1 MMTYLMTSG
10 GKRLFVA
17 FVYGAGDRCVLMEIP
32 LLPLMLTPLGVRTPT
47 GRKSFVPLVP
57 VISAPNDGVA
67 IFNADINP
75 AEESYIGVR
84 EEETVDFLVN
94 EPKPVNGD
102 VPPTPPKRHLI
113 LEIGHPALAEGTINK
128 NRELE
133 SLAASG
139 GRQ

>member
-1 MMTYLMTSG
+1 
-10 GKRLFVA
+10 
-17 FVYGAGDRCVLMEIP
+17 
-32 LLPLMLTPLGVRTPT
+32 
-47 GRKSFVPLVP
+47 
-57 VISAPNDGVA
+57 VA
-67 IFNADINP
+67 IFNADINA

-94 EPKPVNGD
+94 EAKPINGNA
-102 VPPTPPKRHLI
+102 PPTPPKRHLI

-139 GRQ
+139 GRS